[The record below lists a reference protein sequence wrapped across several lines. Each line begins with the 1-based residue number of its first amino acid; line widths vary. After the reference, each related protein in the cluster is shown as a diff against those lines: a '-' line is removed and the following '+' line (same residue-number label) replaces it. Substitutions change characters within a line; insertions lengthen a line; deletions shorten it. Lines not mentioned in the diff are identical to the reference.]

1 MEEKQQ
7 ELLNEIGNKLDADAM
22 QADLEKKADTEA
34 LDFLR
39 QGVEKVN
46 SLVEQF
52 YNSFADKA

>member
-1 MEEKQQ
+1 M
-7 ELLNEIGNKLDADAM
+7 LNEIGNKLDADAM